1 MRSTRLSPLA
11 LLAVAGV
18 LVAAC
23 ASAAPG
29 WTYAPAPS
37 ITPPPS
43 VEPSV
48 SAEPS
53 MAPSASAPASAPAS
67 GEPTDDGTVLE
78 VVALNL
84 LFEPTELTAPADEA
98 FKIDF
103 ANDDPNIPHNVSIR
117 DGAGAAVFDGE
128 TFNGV
133 DSRVYDVP
141 ALAAGTYQFLCIVH
155 PTTMVGTLTVGG

>member
-1 MRSTRLSPLA
+1 MRSTRLLSLA
-11 LLAVAGV
+11 LLAISAV
-18 LVAAC
+18 LLAAC
-23 ASAAPG
+23 AGAAPG

-43 VEPSV
+43 VEPSA

-53 MAPSASAPASAPAS
+53 VEPSASAPAS
-67 GEPTDDGTVLE
+67 GEPSDDGTVLE

-84 LFEPTELTAPADEA
+84 AFEPTELTAPADEA

-103 ANDDPNIPHNVSIR
+103 ANDDPSIPHNVSIR
-117 DGAGAAVFDGE
+117 DGAGTAVFDGE

-141 ALAAGTYQFLCIVH
+141 ALAAGAYQFLCIVH
-155 PTTMVGTLTVGG
+155 PTTMVGTLTAGG